1 MVSGRGGK
9 KLAPLVGSAALRAR
23 VAELED
29 AEELDSSGSR
39 GSCRFESCLGYAS
52 LQRRKFEFLTPVAQL
67 VRRGRVSGCP
77 TEHTSKG
84 LCRFESY
91 RGDPQKSIF

>member
-1 MVSGRGGK
+1 VVSGRGGK
-9 KLAPLVGSAALRAR
+9 KIAPLVGSVALRAR

-52 LQRRKFEFLTPVAQL
+52 LQRRKFEFLTPRSAIGKTRPWQRL
-67 VRRGRVSGCP
+67 
-77 TEHTSKG
+77 
-84 LCRFESY
+84 SY
-91 RGDPQKSIF
+91 GAHLQRTV

>member
-1 MVSGRGGK
+1 MVSGRGDK

-52 LQRRKFEFLTPVAQL
+52 LAKEHISDFLIPRSAIRKDAV
-67 VRRGRVSGCP
+67 G
-77 TEHTSKG
+77 
-84 LCRFESY
+84 
-91 RGDPQKSIF
+91 